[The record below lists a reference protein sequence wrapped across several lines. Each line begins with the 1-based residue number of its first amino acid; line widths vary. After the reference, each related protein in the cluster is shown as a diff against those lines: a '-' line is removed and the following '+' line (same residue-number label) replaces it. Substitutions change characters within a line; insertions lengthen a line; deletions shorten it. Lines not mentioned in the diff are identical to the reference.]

1 MRRVFFGLMALGAVA
16 IVLGSGSSAEAGLF
30 SGLFGGSS
38 NGCCKVKKASCK
50 TVKTTCC
57 KPVRVTCCKP
67 KVTCCK
73 PKPTCCGSAGHGG
86 TPKVEDAPAPPPGKA
101 PAPPKPKKG
110 KKA

>member
-1 MRRVFFGLMALGAVA
+1 
-16 IVLGSGSSAEAGLF
+16 
-30 SGLFGGSS
+30 
-38 NGCCKVKKASCK
+38 
-50 TVKTTCC
+50 
-57 KPVRVTCCKP
+57 
-67 KVTCCK
+67 VTCCK